1 VDTASIRELGRPS
14 SLASLGRLMYR
25 VPFDVGVQFCR
36 KYGVEEILRPLL
48 EFDATSSGELLQ
60 TPTKEEANAAKR
72 KQMYSNMSQGSNG
85 RQYLQDA
92 NLMGYAGTNR
102 FGPPLPVPSPT
113 PSQRQHSPHSSYH
126 TARSDPQQSYTQTW
140 GNPTSQYEPPHKR
153 HRYIDQDSNPS
164 FKLEPPSQEMDISQ
178 PSQGQQQPPP
188 PFTGQDFAPVPPLH
202 PQQTK
207 NYNLSKDLMINL
219 FLEPDTPNAT
229 STKTLMEARAS
240 EIEMDVIIDEYSHTA
255 LHWASALARIPTVE
269 TLIRKGANPRR
280 VNQSGETPLIR
291 AVLVTNNHDQQSFS
305 RLLES
310 LHPAIPIADNNG
322 RTILHHIAVT
332 AGVKGRSAAA
342 RYYLE
347 SLLEFIARGR
357 GSVSLT
363 YFRNHVLDAQDQYG
377 DTALNIAARVGN
389 KSLVDQLQ
397 ELSADAYLANK
408 LGLRAIDFDIG
419 RQVSIATPARPP
431 NSATAIAA
439 NQKSKDILHGSLE
452 YDRPLLTIEMRT
464 LLDSLNDDFTTEIQ
478 QKQTFLDDAHA
489 ELKDK
494 TRELRETRRKLHLL
508 KEQTTTFEDLQ
519 KKAKNLDA
527 AIAEEELRFYNAQG
541 TNGAA
546 INGAESSNSMAMSF
560 TGPFDADAPMIVRPL
575 GADGAAA
582 APPLPPGPV
591 LRARVTAYK
600 KNNAGLRNH
609 VEGLL
614 YQNTLAEDKIKFV
627 VSKCAGVALDKLDA
641 LLEALLQ
648 AVDSDGPALDQNE
661 LMAFVNR
668 IPRGV

>member
-1 VDTASIRELGRPS
+1 
-14 SLASLGRLMYR
+14 M
-25 VPFDVGVQFCR
+25 
-36 KYGVEEILRPLL
+36 EEILRPLL
-48 EFDATSSGELLQ
+48 EFDAASSGGLLQ

-72 KQMYSNMSQGSNG
+72 KQMFSSVSQGSNG
-85 RQYLQDA
+85 RQYSQDA
-92 NLMGYAGTNR
+92 NLIGYAGASR

-113 PSQRQHSPHSSYH
+113 PSQQLSQHSSYH
-126 TARSDPQQSYTQTW
+126 TARPEAQQSYTQSWAT
-140 GNPTSQYEPPHKR
+140 PASHYEPPPKR
-153 HRYIDQDSNPS
+153 HRYSDQDSHPS
-164 FKLEPPSQEMDISQ
+164 FKLEPSQEMDISQ
-178 PSQGQQQPPP
+178 PSQQQS
-188 PFTGQDFAPVPPLH
+188 FASQDFAAVPPLH
-202 PQQTK
+202 PRETK

-229 STKTLMEARAS
+229 STKTLMEARAQDV
-240 EIEMDVIIDEYSHTA
+240 EMDVIIDEYSHTA

-310 LHPAIPIADNNG
+310 LHTAIPIADNNG

-397 ELSADAYLANK
+397 ELSADAYLPNK

-431 NSATAIAA
+431 NSATAVAA
-439 NQKSKDILHGSLE
+439 NQKSKDIL
-452 YDRPLLTIEMRT
+452 
-464 LLDSLNDDFTTEIQ
+464 
-478 QKQTFLDDAHA
+478 
-489 ELKDK
+489 
-494 TRELRETRRKLHLL
+494 
-508 KEQTTTFEDLQ
+508 
-519 KKAKNLDA
+519 
-527 AIAEEELRFYNAQG
+527 QG
-541 TNGAA
+541 T
-546 INGAESSNSMAMSF
+546 
-560 TGPFDADAPMIVRPL
+560 
-575 GADGAAA
+575 
-582 APPLPPGPV
+582 
-591 LRARVTAYK
+591 
-600 KNNAGLRNH
+600 
-609 VEGLL
+609 
-614 YQNTLAEDKIKFV
+614 
-627 VSKCAGVALDKLDA
+627 
-641 LLEALLQ
+641 
-648 AVDSDGPALDQNE
+648 
-661 LMAFVNR
+661 
-668 IPRGV
+668 PRLKVPY

>member
-1 VDTASIRELGRPS
+1 
-14 SLASLGRLMYR
+14 
-25 VPFDVGVQFCR
+25 
-36 KYGVEEILRPLL
+36 
-48 EFDATSSGELLQ
+48 
-60 TPTKEEANAAKR
+60 
-72 KQMYSNMSQGSNG
+72 
-85 RQYLQDA
+85 
-92 NLMGYAGTNR
+92 
-102 FGPPLPVPSPT
+102 
-113 PSQRQHSPHSSYH
+113 
-126 TARSDPQQSYTQTW
+126 
-140 GNPTSQYEPPHKR
+140 
-153 HRYIDQDSNPS
+153 
-164 FKLEPPSQEMDISQ
+164 MDISQ
-178 PSQGQQQPPP
+178 PSQQQP
-188 PFTGQDFAPVPPLH
+188 FSGQEFAPLPPLH
-202 PQQTK
+202 PRETN
-207 NYNLSKDLMINL
+207 NYTLSKDLMINL
-219 FLEPDTPNAT
+219 FLEPDTQNAN
-229 STKTLMEARAS
+229 STKALMEARS
-240 EIEMDVIIDEYSHTA
+240 SDIEMDVIIDEYSHTA

-269 TLIRKGANPRR
+269 VLIRKGANPRR

-291 AVLVTNNHDQQSFS
+291 AVLVTNNHDHQSFS

-397 ELSADAYLANK
+397 ELSADAYLPNK
-408 LGLRAIDFDIG
+408 LGLRAVDFDIG
-419 RQVSIATPARPP
+419 RQVSVATPARPP

-439 NQKSKDILHGSLE
+439 NQKSKDILQGPPTHF
-452 YDRPLLTIEMRT
+452 PKLTVEMRT

-478 QKQTFLDDAHA
+478 QKQTFLDEAHA
-489 ELKDK
+489 KLKDK
-494 TRELRETRRKLHLL
+494 TRELRDTRRKLHLL

-519 KKAKNLDA
+519 KRAKNLER
-527 AIAEEELRFYNAQG
+527 AIQEEEHRFYNAQG
-541 TNGAA
+541 NANGAT
-546 INGAESSNSMAMSF
+546 INGQDAMSF

-575 GADGAAA
+575 AAPDGAAP
-582 APPLPPGPV
+582 PPLPPAPV

-600 KNNAGLRNH
+600 KNNAGLRGH

-614 YQNTLAEDKIKFV
+614 YQNKLAEDKIKFV
-627 VSKCAGVALDKLDA
+627 VSKCAGVPLENLDA
-641 LLEALLQ
+641 LLEQLLQ